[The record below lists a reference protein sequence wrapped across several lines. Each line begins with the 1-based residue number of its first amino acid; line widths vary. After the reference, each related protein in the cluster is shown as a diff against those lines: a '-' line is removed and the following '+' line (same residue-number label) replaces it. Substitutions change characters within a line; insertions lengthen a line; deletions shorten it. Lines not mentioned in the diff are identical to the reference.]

1 LQAIDCPCAGIHST
15 ALFSRNAAQFATAAA
30 HRFANVIAKT
40 VTGKQKSGRFD
51 GPLRLHLFVNR

>member
-1 LQAIDCPCAGIHST
+1 MRVLHRPFFSSAMLRSSQPTG
-15 ALFSRNAAQFATAAA
+15 ALAA

-51 GPLRLHLFVNR
+51 GPLFLHLFVNR

>member
-1 LQAIDCPCAGIHST
+1 MQRSSQPSQT
-15 ALFSRNAAQFATAAA
+15 VAA

-51 GPLRLHLFVNR
+51 GPLVLQLLC